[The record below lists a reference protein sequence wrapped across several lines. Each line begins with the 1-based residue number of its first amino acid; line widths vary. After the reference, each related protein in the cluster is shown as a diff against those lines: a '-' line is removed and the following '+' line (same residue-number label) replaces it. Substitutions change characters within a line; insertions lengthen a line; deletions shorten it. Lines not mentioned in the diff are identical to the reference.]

1 MTQKTCTLE
10 RPSVERRSE
19 NPARRS
25 VQDIIRNPHT
35 TYNNGNGGS
44 DTGMMGDDRND
55 DILVI
60 GIDFGTTFSGVAW
73 STAADFARNEINLV
87 TSWPGSGTQEAKA
100 PTELFYEDGQV
111 MWGYDIPLDADP
123 IRWFKLLL
131 VKDEDLTKELRN
143 SEPLVHARKFVDET
157 EKKPVELIAD
167 YLRALFEHTLY
178 VIRKARGQSVLDAL
192 RFHVVIT
199 VPAIWQ
205 DYARRDMEQAAEMAG
220 IMDSRP
226 AGQTKLTFAPEPEAA
241 ALSTM
246 YESGRNLNKGDVFV
260 ICDAGGGTVDLI
272 SYEVTNNKPLAIKE
286 VGEGTGGLC
295 GGVFIDKAFEK
306 ACRDR
311 LGRKWGRLSPAV
323 IKGLMKK
330 EWEVAI
336 KSTFKPDTK
345 RSNREYIVGFP
356 LEAFRTPSDS
366 FDDLSKQ
373 PLIKNGRIHFQQSHI
388 KEMFAGSFRGIDT
401 LVNNQIRMALKKK
414 SKVTGIILVGGLGT
428 SPYLYEHLKDKH
440 STSNVSEILQ
450 SGGIK
455 PRTAICR
462 GAIYK
467 GFLEKPSG
475 TIVPPIEVTST
486 VSRYSYGIKYVT
498 EYNEAQHLPEDKM
511 WDGSQWRARNQIK
524 WYLKRGAVVPKSPVR
539 YSFYEYIKDADDF
552 DGTLNITLW
561 VCEEL
566 DPPDREDSRVNA
578 KCKFQL
584 IVTTPYSKLPDWRTA
599 DGTMVKKLGY
609 EIGMIPSGASLDF
622 AVYMDGKELM
632 SQNTSYTSVRF

>member
-10 RPSVERRSE
+10 RPSVERRSA

-25 VQDIIRNPHT
+25 VRDIIGDTHT
-35 TYNNGNGGS
+35 NYNNGNSGS
-44 DTGMMGDDRND
+44 DTGMFGDDKKD
-55 DILVI
+55 DVLVI

-87 TSWPGSGTQEAKA
+87 TSWPGSEWQEAKA
-100 PTELFYEDGQV
+100 PTQLFYEDGQV

-123 IRWFKLLL
+123 VRWFKLLL
-131 VKDEDLTKELRN
+131 VKEEDLPKELRN
-143 SEPLVHARKFVDET
+143 SEPLVHARKFVEET

-178 VIRKARGQSVLDAL
+178 VIRKARGPSVLDAL

-220 IMDSRP
+220 VMDSRP

-241 ALSTM
+241 ALSTL
-246 YESGRNLNKGDVFV
+246 YELGRNLNKGDVFV

-272 SYEVTNNKPLAIKE
+272 SYEVTNSKPLAIEE
-286 VGEGTGGLC
+286 VGEGTGGLH

-323 IKGLMKK
+323 IKEFMKK

-336 KSTFKPDTK
+336 KSKFKPDAR
-345 RSNREYIVGFP
+345 RSKKEYIVGLP
-356 LEAFRTPSDS
+356 PEASRTTPES
-366 FDDLSKQ
+366 FDDPNRQ

-388 KEMFAGSFRGIDT
+388 KGMFAGSFNGIDK
-401 LVNNQIRMALKKK
+401 LVNAQISMALKKK

-498 EYNEAQHLPEDKM
+498 EYNKAQHHPEDKM

-566 DPPDREDSRVNA
+566 DPPDREDFRVNA

-584 IVTTPYSKLPDWRTA
+584 IVTTPYSELPDCRTA

-609 EIGMIPSGASLDF
+609 EIGMIPSGASLGF

-632 SQNTSYTSVRF
+632 SQNTTYTSVRF

>member
-10 RPSVERRSE
+10 RSSE

-100 PTELFYEDGQV
+100 PTELFYEYGQV

-241 ALSTM
+241 ALSTL

-323 IKGLMKK
+323 IKDLMKK

-356 LEAFRTPSDS
+356 LETFRTPSDS

-373 PLIKNGRIHFQQSHI
+373 PLIKNGRIHFQQ
-388 KEMFAGSFRGIDT
+388 
-401 LVNNQIRMALKKK
+401 
-414 SKVTGIILVGGLGT
+414 
-428 SPYLYEHLKDKH
+428 
-440 STSNVSEILQ
+440 
-450 SGGIK
+450 
-455 PRTAICR
+455 
-462 GAIYK
+462 
-467 GFLEKPSG
+467 
-475 TIVPPIEVTST
+475 
-486 VSRYSYGIKYVT
+486 
-498 EYNEAQHLPEDKM
+498 
-511 WDGSQWRARNQIK
+511 
-524 WYLKRGAVVPKSPVR
+524 
-539 YSFYEYIKDADDF
+539 
-552 DGTLNITLW
+552 
-561 VCEEL
+561 
-566 DPPDREDSRVNA
+566 
-578 KCKFQL
+578 
-584 IVTTPYSKLPDWRTA
+584 
-599 DGTMVKKLGY
+599 
-609 EIGMIPSGASLDF
+609 
-622 AVYMDGKELM
+622 
-632 SQNTSYTSVRF
+632 

>member
-475 TIVPPIEVTST
+475 TIVPPIDVTST

>member
-10 RPSVERRSE
+10 RSSE

-100 PTELFYEDGQV
+100 PTELFYEYGQV

-205 DYARRDMEQAAEMAG
+205 DYARQDMEQAAEMAG

-241 ALSTM
+241 ALSTL

-272 SYEVTNNKPLAIKE
+272 TYEVTNNKPLAIKE

-323 IKGLMKK
+323 IKDLMKK

-356 LEAFRTPSDS
+356 LETFRTPSDS

-373 PLIKNGRIHFQQSHI
+373 PLIKNGRIHFQH
-388 KEMFAGSFRGIDT
+388 
-401 LVNNQIRMALKKK
+401 
-414 SKVTGIILVGGLGT
+414 
-428 SPYLYEHLKDKH
+428 
-440 STSNVSEILQ
+440 
-450 SGGIK
+450 
-455 PRTAICR
+455 
-462 GAIYK
+462 
-467 GFLEKPSG
+467 
-475 TIVPPIEVTST
+475 
-486 VSRYSYGIKYVT
+486 YGIKYVT
-498 EYNEAQHLPEDKM
+498 EYNEAQHLREDKM

-539 YSFYEYIKDADDF
+539 YSFYEYIKDVDDF

-566 DPPDREDSRVNA
+566 DPPDREDSR
-578 KCKFQL
+578 
-584 IVTTPYSKLPDWRTA
+584 LPDWRTA

-632 SQNTSYTSVRF
+632 SQDTSYTSVRF

>member
-1 MTQKTCTLE
+1 
-10 RPSVERRSE
+10 
-19 NPARRS
+19 
-25 VQDIIRNPHT
+25 
-35 TYNNGNGGS
+35 
-44 DTGMMGDDRND
+44 MMGNDRND

-100 PTELFYEDGQV
+100 PTELFYEYGQV

-241 ALSTM
+241 ALSTL

-323 IKGLMKK
+323 IKDLMKK

-356 LEAFRTPSDS
+356 LETFRTPSDS

-388 KEMFAGSFRGIDT
+388 KGMFAGSFRGIDT

-498 EYNEAQHLPEDKM
+498 EYNEAQHLREDKM

-539 YSFYEYIKDADDF
+539 YSFYEYIKDVDDF

-566 DPPDREDSRVNA
+566 DPPDREDSRVSA

-584 IVTTPYSKLPDWRTA
+584 NVTTPYSKLPDWRTA

-632 SQNTSYTSVRF
+632 SQDTSYTSVRF

>member
-1 MTQKTCTLE
+1 M
-10 RPSVERRSE
+10 
-19 NPARRS
+19 
-25 VQDIIRNPHT
+25 IG
-35 TYNNGNGGS
+35 NN
-44 DTGMMGDDRND
+44 RND
-55 DILVI
+55 DVLVI

-87 TSWPGSGTQEAKA
+87 TSWPGSEWQEAKA

-111 MWGYDIPLDADP
+111 MWGYDIPLDAEP
-123 IRWFKLLL
+123 VRWFKLLL
-131 VKDEDLTKELRN
+131 VKEEDLPKELRN
-143 SEPLVHARKFVDET
+143 SEPLVHARKFVEET

-167 YLRALFEHTLY
+167 YLRALFKHTLY

-220 IMDSRP
+220 IMDDRT

-241 ALSTM
+241 ALSTL
-246 YESGRNLNKGDVFV
+246 YELDRNLNKGDVFV

-272 SYEVTNNKPLAIKE
+272 SYEVTNSKPLTIEE
-286 VGEGTGGLC
+286 VGEGTGGLY

-306 ACRDR
+306 ACRDQ

-323 IKGLMKK
+323 IKAFMKDK
-330 EWEVAI
+330 WEVKI
-336 KSTFKPDTK
+336 KSKFYPDAR
-345 RSNREYIVGFP
+345 RSKKEYIVELP
-356 LEAFRTPSDS
+356 PEAFKTTSEKFGDPN
-366 FDDLSKQ
+366 KQ
-373 PLIKNGRIHFQQSHI
+373 PLIKDGRIHFQQSHI
-388 KEMFAGSFRGIDT
+388 KGMFAGSFSGIDI
-401 LVNNQIRMALKKK
+401 LVNNQIRTALKKK

-440 STSNVSEILQ
+440 STSHVSEILQ
-450 SGGIK
+450 SGEIK

-475 TIVPPIEVTST
+475 AIVPPIEVTST

-498 EYNEAQHLPEDKM
+498 GYNKAQHLPVDKM
-511 WDGSQWRARNQIK
+511 WDEHENQWRARNQIK
-524 WYLKRGAVVPKSPVR
+524 WYLKRGAAVPKSPVR
-539 YSFYEYIKDADDF
+539 HSFYEYIKDADDF
-552 DGTLNITLW
+552 DGTLNITLL

-566 DPPDREDSRVNA
+566 DPPDREDYRVNA

-584 IVTTPYSKLPDWRTA
+584 IVTTPYSELPDFRTA

-622 AVYMDGKELM
+622 AVYIDGKELM

>member
-10 RPSVERRSE
+10 RSSE

-100 PTELFYEDGQV
+100 PTELFYEYGQV

-205 DYARRDMEQAAEMAG
+205 DYARQDMEQAAEMAG

-241 ALSTM
+241 ALSTL

-272 SYEVTNNKPLAIKE
+272 TYEVTNNKPLAIKE

-323 IKGLMKK
+323 IKDLMKK

-356 LEAFRTPSDS
+356 LETFRTPSDS

-388 KEMFAGSFRGIDT
+388 KGMFAGSFRGIDT

-498 EYNEAQHLPEDKM
+498 EYNEAQHLREDKM

-539 YSFYEYIKDADDF
+539 YSFYEYIKDVDDF

-566 DPPDREDSRVNA
+566 DPPDREDSR
-578 KCKFQL
+578 
-584 IVTTPYSKLPDWRTA
+584 LPDWRTA

-632 SQNTSYTSVRF
+632 SQDTSYTSVRF

>member
-10 RPSVERRSE
+10 RSSE

-100 PTELFYEDGQV
+100 PTELFYEYGQV

-241 ALSTM
+241 ALSTL

-323 IKGLMKK
+323 IKDLMKK

-356 LEAFRTPSDS
+356 LETFRTPSDS

-388 KEMFAGSFRGIDT
+388 KGMFAGSFRGIDT

-498 EYNEAQHLPEDKM
+498 EYNEAQHLREDKM

-539 YSFYEYIKDADDF
+539 YSFYEYIKDVDDF

-566 DPPDREDSRVNA
+566 DPPDREDSR
-578 KCKFQL
+578 
-584 IVTTPYSKLPDWRTA
+584 LPDWRTA

-632 SQNTSYTSVRF
+632 SQDTSYTSVRF

>member
-1 MTQKTCTLE
+1 
-10 RPSVERRSE
+10 
-19 NPARRS
+19 
-25 VQDIIRNPHT
+25 
-35 TYNNGNGGS
+35 
-44 DTGMMGDDRND
+44 
-55 DILVI
+55 
-60 GIDFGTTFSGVAW
+60 
-73 STAADFARNEINLV
+73 
-87 TSWPGSGTQEAKA
+87 
-100 PTELFYEDGQV
+100 

-414 SKVTGIILVGGLGT
+414 SKVTGIIL
-428 SPYLYEHLKDKH
+428 
-440 STSNVSEILQ
+440 
-450 SGGIK
+450 
-455 PRTAICR
+455 
-462 GAIYK
+462 
-467 GFLEKPSG
+467 
-475 TIVPPIEVTST
+475 
-486 VSRYSYGIKYVT
+486 
-498 EYNEAQHLPEDKM
+498 
-511 WDGSQWRARNQIK
+511 IK

>member
-10 RPSVERRSE
+10 RSSE

-100 PTELFYEDGQV
+100 PTELFYEYGQV

-205 DYARRDMEQAAEMAG
+205 DYARQDMEQAAEMAG

-241 ALSTM
+241 ALSTL

-272 SYEVTNNKPLAIKE
+272 TYEVTNNKPLAIKE

-323 IKGLMKK
+323 IKDLMKK

-356 LEAFRTPSDS
+356 LETFRTPSDS

-388 KEMFAGSFRGIDT
+388 KGMFAGSFRGIDT

-498 EYNEAQHLPEDKM
+498 EYNEAQHLREDKM

-539 YSFYEYIKDADDF
+539 YSFYEYIKDVDDF

-566 DPPDREDSRVNA
+566 DPPDREDSRVSA

-584 IVTTPYSKLPDWRTA
+584 NVTTPYSKLPDWRTA

-632 SQNTSYTSVRF
+632 SQDTSYTSVRF

>member
-10 RPSVERRSE
+10 RSSE

-100 PTELFYEDGQV
+100 PTELFYEYGQV

-205 DYARRDMEQAAEMAG
+205 DYARQDMEQAAEMAG

-241 ALSTM
+241 ALSTL

-272 SYEVTNNKPLAIKE
+272 TYEVTNNKPLAIKE

-323 IKGLMKK
+323 IKDLMKK

-356 LEAFRTPSDS
+356 LETFRTPSDS

-388 KEMFAGSFRGIDT
+388 KGMFAGSFRGIDT

-498 EYNEAQHLPEDKM
+498 EYNEAQHLREDKM

-539 YSFYEYIKDADDF
+539 YSFYEYIKDVDDF

-566 DPPDREDSRVNA
+566 DPPDREDSRDRRRYHG
-578 KCKFQL
+578 QETGL
-584 IVTTPYSKLPDWRTA
+584 
-599 DGTMVKKLGY
+599 
-609 EIGMIPSGASLDF
+609 
-622 AVYMDGKELM
+622 
-632 SQNTSYTSVRF
+632 